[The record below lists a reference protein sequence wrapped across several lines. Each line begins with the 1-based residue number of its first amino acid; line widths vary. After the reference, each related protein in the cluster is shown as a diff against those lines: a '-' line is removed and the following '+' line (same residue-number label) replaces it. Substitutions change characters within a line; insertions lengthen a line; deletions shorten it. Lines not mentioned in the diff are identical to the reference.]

1 MAKKKDRRSLIFQ
14 SSKKCN
20 GGKKKVRLMFTHN
33 KTNPPIHKWL
43 RLCKPILDKNEVA
56 KDIGSRIQICTKQPR
71 NLQAIL
77 GGCREPNR
85 SPEIPADAG
94 CFKCEKKCKVSC
106 PMLKEGD
113 IFKSTRTKKVY
124 KMKQKLTCDSDWVIY
139 LITCKKCEGQYVG
152 KSKTIFKKRHSNHKQ
167 EVKNKIGGLG
177 HHYGDVGGCGYP
189 NMSIQII
196 EQIKHKNMKNLAI
209 REQYW
214 QNQLRV
220 FAENGCRNHCLR
232 KDFSS

>member
-1 MAKKKDRRSLIFQ
+1 
-14 SSKKCN
+14 
-20 GGKKKVRLMFTHN
+20 
-33 KTNPPIHKWL
+33 
-43 RLCKPILDKNEVA
+43 
-56 KDIGSRIQICTKQPR
+56 
-71 NLQAIL
+71 
-77 GGCREPNR
+77 
-85 SPEIPADAG
+85 
-94 CFKCEKKCKVSC
+94 
-106 PMLKEGD
+106 MLKEGD

-209 REQYW
+209 REQFW